1 MQRAIPVLV
10 LATLFSVSG
19 NSRASLITFTTGHTG
34 ADTKINSGASSEWDF
49 QLLPGAPAITEIKG
63 IFDMKIDGKAVRPR
77 RISRSPCSTGSMG
90 LTTRRPSRWAR
101 SR

>member
-1 MQRAIPVLV
+1 MQRVIPVLV

-49 QLLPGAPAITEIKG
+49 QCCRR
-63 IFDMKIDGKAVRPR
+63 DG
-77 RISRSPCSTGSMG
+77 
-90 LTTRRPSRWAR
+90 R
-101 SR
+101 SRRSRGSSK